1 MSKRSA
7 AERADTVLELIGCT
21 PVVRLQ
27 RMPAPGSA
35 TVWAKLE
42 RANPGGSVKDRI
54 GLSMVEAAERDG
66 LLKPGGVIVEPTSGN
81 TGIGLAM
88 VAAVKGYRL
97 ILTMPDTLSVERRT
111 LLAAYGAELV
121 LTPGAAGIKGAIARA
136 EELVRENPGSFMP
149 QQFKNPANPE
159 VHRRTTAV
167 EIRQQVDGPIHAF
180 VAGVGTGG
188 TLTGVGEVLKE
199 RYPAVQIIAVEPA
212 NSPVLSGGQ
221 PGPHKIQGIGA
232 GFVPDVLN
240 MDVVDEVIAVANEEA
255 LETARRLAREEGLIV
270 GISSGAAAF
279 AALRVAERLGDGQ
292 TVVVILPD
300 MGERYLSTELF
311 SDQ

>member
-1 MSKRSA
+1 MMSKRSA
-7 AERADTVLELIGCT
+7 AERADTVLGLIGRT

-35 TVWAKLE
+35 TIWAKLE

-54 GLSMVEAAERDG
+54 GLSMIEAAERDG
-66 LLKPGGVIVEPTSGN
+66 LLKSGGVIVEPTSGN

-88 VAAVKGYRL
+88 TAAVKGYRL

-121 LTPGAAGIKGAIARA
+121 LTPGAKGIKGAIAKA
-136 EELVRENPGSFMP
+136 EELVRENPGSFIP

-167 EIRQQVDGPIHAF
+167 EILKQVEGPIHAF

-188 TLTGVGEVLKE
+188 TLTGVGEVLKGH
-199 RYPAVQIIAVEPA
+199 YP
-212 NSPVLSGGQ
+212 
-221 PGPHKIQGIGA
+221 
-232 GFVPDVLN
+232 
-240 MDVVDEVIAVANEEA
+240 
-255 LETARRLAREEGLIV
+255 RRSNHR
-270 GISSGAAAF
+270 
-279 AALRVAERLGDGQ
+279 R
-292 TVVVILPD
+292 
-300 MGERYLSTELF
+300 
-311 SDQ
+311 